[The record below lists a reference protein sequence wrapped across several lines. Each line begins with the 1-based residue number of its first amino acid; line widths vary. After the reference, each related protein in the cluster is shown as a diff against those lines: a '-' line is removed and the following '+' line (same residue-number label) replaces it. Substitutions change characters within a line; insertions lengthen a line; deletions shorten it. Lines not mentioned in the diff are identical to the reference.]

1 MKERFVFLLLPFL
14 LSINCS
20 THPDQKTG
28 NPTNP
33 VRVVGMMRKV
43 MMQGELSGTIAL
55 DTIPN
60 KEHLYGLGPEE
71 FLTGEILILDG
82 ISYKS
87 VIKTDTTMSLEET
100 FQIKAPFFAY
110 ANIAEWVELK
120 LPNSIQSMQQLEF
133 FLQQTTTE
141 HAQPFFFRLNG
152 IIEKTVIHVVNLPA
166 GSTVTSAHEA
176 HVGQRNFALENQE
189 AEILGFYST
198 QHKAIFTHHDTF
210 LHMHLITT
218 DRKWMGHVDYLSLKP
233 EGLKLYLPKNN

>member
-1 MKERFVFLLLPFL
+1 MKEKLVFLMLPFL
-14 LSINCS
+14 LSINCT
-20 THPDQKTG
+20 THPDHKTG
-28 NPTNP
+28 NHTSP

-60 KEHLYGLGPEE
+60 KEHLYGLGPEG

-87 VIKTDTTMSLEET
+87 VIKTDTTMSLDET

-110 ANIAEWVELK
+110 ANIAEWVALK
-120 LPNSIQSMQQLEF
+120 LPDSIQSIQQLES

-152 IIEKTVIHVVNLPA
+152 IVEKAVIHVVNLPA
-166 GSTVTSAHEA
+166 GSAVTSANEA
-176 HVGQRNFALENQE
+176 HVGQRNFTLENQE